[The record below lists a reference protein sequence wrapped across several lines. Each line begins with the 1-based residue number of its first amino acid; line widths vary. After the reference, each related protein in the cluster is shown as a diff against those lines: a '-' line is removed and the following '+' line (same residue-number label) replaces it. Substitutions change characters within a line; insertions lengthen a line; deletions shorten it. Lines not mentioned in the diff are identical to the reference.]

1 MDFADILNTASGAWS
16 SYNQTQQSKNNAE
29 AEQMKYQASLN
40 NLSAQS
46 ILSNNKTK
54 LAVIGGIVAVIIA
67 FFVFKK

>member
-1 MDFADILNTASGAWS
+1 MDFSDILNTASGAWN
-16 SYNQTQQSKNNAE
+16 SYNQTQQSKANAE

-46 ILSNNKTK
+46 ILAGNKTK
-54 LAVIGGIVAVIIA
+54 IAIIGGIVAVVIA